1 MHALIIEDESLIA
14 MVIEDTL
21 RNLGFTSF
29 DVAPCPQTAIAA
41 AALRCP
47 DLITSDV
54 QLKPGCGI
62 NTVLIIC
69 EDTSIP
75 VIFITGNVA
84 DVTRRLPDHCALSK
98 PFSPHQLAT
107 AVKHVLDSHV

>member
-14 MVIEDTL
+14 MVIEDAL
-21 RNLGFTSF
+21 RDLGFTTF
-29 DVAPCPQTAIAA
+29 DIAPSPDMAIEAA
-41 AALRCP
+41 AERCP

-62 NTVLIIC
+62 STVIKIC
-69 EDTSIP
+69 ANVAIP

-84 DVTRRLPDHCALSK
+84 DVNRRLPTCRALSK
-98 PFSPHQLAT
+98 PFSTEQLSS
-107 AVKHVLDSHV
+107 AVSEALA